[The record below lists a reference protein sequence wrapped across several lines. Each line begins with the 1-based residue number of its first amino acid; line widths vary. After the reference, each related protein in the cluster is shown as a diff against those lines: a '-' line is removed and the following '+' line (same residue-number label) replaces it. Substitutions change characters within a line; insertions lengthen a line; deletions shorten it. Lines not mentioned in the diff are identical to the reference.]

1 MRTFSLSLN
10 RNDFHFLL
18 WSCWAVSTSS
28 LPGPRGSEATTWP
41 ARQCSSGTCWICPP
55 LLGDPGAASGAW
67 FLSNV
72 KLLSALHSLKG
83 YSCELEECVFFVTQ
97 ASLLY
102 LSPNMDVFLY
112 FLLWNN
118 MQFMRLLWIPT
129 IFFMIFR
136 WRLKNFIWNSW
147 PCKFNDNTALSSY
160 IVV

>member
-18 WSCWAVSTSS
+18 WSCWAVNTSS

-83 YSCELEECVFFVTQ
+83 YSCELEECVLFVTQ

-112 FLLWNN
+112 FLLWK
-118 MQFMRLLWIPT
+118 QYAVYEVAVDPHH
-129 IFFMIFR
+129 IFHDLQVKAEKLHLEF
-136 WRLKNFIWNSW
+136 L
-147 PCKFNDNTALSSY
+147 TL
-160 IVV
+160 